1 MVKRTAEKVLG
12 IIAAV
17 LSGIGIVLGI
27 VLTFVDA
34 STFEQINQT
43 VQQQGGETI
52 NTQEAAAQATNY
64 GISLIIFSAIATI
77 LAAVGVFMLKRNKR
91 SVASG
96 ILFFAAAIAG
106 FIAISFLAIIHFIL
120 LVVAG
125 IMALVRKP
133 DTPADNS
140 ADVQE
145 YPE

>member
-17 LSGIGIVLGI
+17 LSGLGIVLGI
-27 VLTFVDA
+27 IFLFVDVSA
-34 STFEQINQT
+34 IEEANQMM
-43 VQQQGGETI
+43 QQEGGEAL
-52 NTQEAAAQATNY
+52 NAQEVAAQATNL

-77 LAAVGVFMLKRNKR
+77 LAAVGVFLLKRNKR

-106 FIAISFLAIIHFIL
+106 FLAVSLFAIVHFIL

-125 IMALVRKP
+125 IMAIVRKP

-140 ADVQE
+140 TNVQE

>member
-17 LSGIGIVLGI
+17 LSGLGIVLGI
-27 VLTFVDA
+27 IFLFVDVSA
-34 STFEQINQT
+34 IEEANQMM
-43 VQQQGGETI
+43 QQEGGETL
-52 NTQEAAAQATNY
+52 NAQEVAAQATNL

-77 LAAVGVFMLKRNKR
+77 LAAVGVFLLKRNKR

-106 FIAISFLAIIHFIL
+106 FLAVSLFAIVHFIL

-125 IMALVRKP
+125 IMAIVRKP
-133 DTPADNS
+133 DTPADDS
-140 ADVQE
+140 ANVQE